1 MMALADS
8 MKSFFLTRRFFLLLT
23 ALVLGLVVAFFLP
36 GWLAPVQLALGLLVA
51 LAGLDVLLLFAPAK
65 SGAGHVFGRRVLGDK
80 LANGSDN
87 DISIYLENNYRFPVR
102 TETIDEIPHQFQRR
116 DVLFR
121 ATIAAGETHV
131 IRYQLRPVKRGEYA
145 FGAVNVYAASP
156 LGLVR
161 RRFRFDDS
169 RVVPVYPSFLQMRQY
184 ELLAIHNRLTEVG
197 VKRIRRV
204 GQSLEF
210 EQIRPYVAGDD
221 PRNINWKATARRATT
236 PEAADSLVVNH
247 YQDERAQQVYCLIDK
262 GRVMRMPFDGL
273 SLLDYA
279 INATLVVSNIAIIKH
294 DKAGLIT
301 FSHQPGTVL
310 PADRR
315 GGHMGKLLEVLYR
328 QRTKYLETDY
338 ERLYISV
345 RNNIRQ
351 RSLLILF
358 TNFETLSGMQRQLPY
373 LRRMAKDHLLLVVFF
388 ENTELREFLDAPAET
403 TQDVYNQ
410 TIAEKFAQEK
420 RQIVRE
426 LNRYGIHALLTAPQH
441 LTVNTINKYLE
452 FKSRGLI

>member
-1 MMALADS
+1 MLLYS
-8 MKSFFLTRRFFLLLT
+8 LTVKSFFLTRRFFLVVVALL
-23 ALVLGLVVAFFLP
+23 AGLVVAFFLP
-36 GWLAPVQLALGLLVA
+36 GWLAPVQLALGLLLV
-51 LAGLDVLLLFAPAK
+51 LTVLDAVLLYAPARE
-65 SGAGHVFGRRVLGDK
+65 GAGGVFGRRVLGDK

-87 DISIYLENNYRFPVR
+87 DIAIYLENHYRFHIS

-121 ATIAAGETHV
+121 SAIKPGETSI
-131 IRYQLRPVKRGEYA
+131 IRYQLRPTKRGEYE
-145 FGAVNVYAASP
+145 FGAVNVYVASP

-184 ELLAIHNRLTEVG
+184 ELLAIHNRLTEAG

-204 GQSLEF
+204 GHSMEF
-210 EQIRPYVAGDD
+210 EQIRPYVPGDD
-221 PRNINWKATARRATT
+221 PRAINWKATARRATT
-236 PEAADSLVVNH
+236 PEAADALVVNH

-262 GRVMRMPFDGL
+262 GRVMRMPFEGL

-279 INATLVVSNIAIIKH
+279 INATLVVSNIALLKH
-294 DKAGLIT
+294 DKAGLLT
-301 FSHQPGTVL
+301 FSHQPGATV

-315 GGHMGKLLEVLYR
+315 SGQLRKLLEVLYR
-328 QRTKYLETDY
+328 QKTKYLETDY

-345 RNNIRQ
+345 RTNIRQ

-358 TNFETLSGMQRQLPY
+358 TNFETLYGMQRQLPY

-388 ENTELREFLDAPAET
+388 ENTELRTYLEGPADS

-410 TIAEKFAQEK
+410 TVAEKFAQEK

-426 LNRYGIHALLTAPQH
+426 LNRYGIHALLTAPQN

-452 FKSRGLI
+452 FKARGLI

>member
-1 MMALADS
+1 
-8 MKSFFLTRRFFLLLT
+8 MKSLYLTRRFFL
-23 ALVLGLVVAFFLP
+23 ALAAVVVGLVVAFFLP
-36 GWLAPVQLALGLLVA
+36 GWLSPVLLGLGLVA
-51 LAGLDVLLLFAPAK
+51 VLLLVDVALLYAPAQQG
-65 SGAGHVFGRRVLGDK
+65 GAGRVFGRRVMGDK

-87 DISIYLENNYRFPVR
+87 DIHLYLENHFRFPIR

-121 ATIAAGETHV
+121 NHIGPGQTQV
-131 IRYQLRPVKRGEYA
+131 IHYQLRPTKRGEYE
-145 FGAVNVYAASP
+145 FGALNVLAASP

-161 RRFRFDDS
+161 RRFRFEAG
-169 RVVPVYPSFLQMRQY
+169 RMVPVYPSFLQMRQY

-204 GQSLEF
+204 GQSMEF
-210 EQIRPYVAGDD
+210 EQLRPYTLGDD
-221 PRNINWKATARRATT
+221 PRTINWKATARRATAPQAT
-236 PEAADSLVVNH
+236 DALIVNH

-262 GRVMRMPFDGL
+262 GRVMRMPFEGL

-279 INATLVVSNIAIIKH
+279 INATLVVSNIAILKH

-301 FSHQPGTVL
+301 FSHQPGALL

-315 GGHMGKLLEVLYR
+315 GGTMRRLLEVLYR
-328 QRTKYLETDY
+328 QKTKYLETDY

-345 RNNIRQ
+345 KNNVRQ

-388 ENTELREFLDAPAET
+388 ENTELRAFLDAPTLT
-403 TQDVYNQ
+403 TEDVYNQ
-410 TIAEKFAQEK
+410 TTAEKFAQEK

-426 LNRYGIHALLTAPQH
+426 LNRYGIHALLTAPQN

>member
-1 MMALADS
+1 M
-8 MKSFFLTRRFFLLLT
+8 SFFLTRRFFLLLT
-23 ALVLGLVVAFFLP
+23 ILIIGLVMAFFLP
-36 GWLAPVQLALGLLVA
+36 GWLVVAQLALGLVL
-51 LAGLDVLLLFAPAK
+51 GLTVVDIVLLYAG
-65 SGAGHVFGRRVLGDK
+65 SGSVAGRRVMGEK
-80 LANGSDN
+80 LANGSEN
-87 DISIYLENNYRFPVR
+87 DIALYLENHYRFPVR

-116 DVLFR
+116 DILFR
-121 ATIAAGETHV
+121 SSIRPGETTI
-131 IRYQLRPVKRGEYA
+131 IRYQLRPTKRGEYE
-145 FGAVNVYAASP
+145 FGAVNVYTASP

-161 RRFRFDDS
+161 RRFRFDNS

-184 ELLAIHNRLTEVG
+184 ELLAIHNRLTEAG

-204 GQSLEF
+204 GHSIEF

-221 PRNINWKATARRATT
+221 PRSINWKATARRTTT

-247 YQDERAQQVYCLIDK
+247 FQDERAQQVYCLIDK
-262 GRVMRMPFDGL
+262 GRVMRMPFEGL

-279 INATLVVSNIAIIKH
+279 INATLVVSNIALLKH
-294 DKAGLIT
+294 DKAGLFT
-301 FSHQPGTVL
+301 FSHQPGAMVA
-310 PADRR
+310 ADRR
-315 GGHMGKLLEVLYR
+315 SGHLRRLLEVLYR
-328 QRTKYLETDY
+328 QKTKYLETDY

-345 RNNIRQ
+345 RSHIRQ

-358 TNFETLSGMQRQLPY
+358 TNFETLHGMQRQLPY

-388 ENTELREFLDAPAET
+388 ENTELRAYLEGPTAT

-410 TIAEKFAQEK
+410 TVAEKFAQEK

-426 LNRYGIHALLTAPQH
+426 LNRYGIHALLTAPQN

-452 FKSRGLI
+452 FKARGLI

>member
-1 MMALADS
+1 
-8 MKSFFLTRRFFLLLT
+8 MKSLFLTRRFFLLLT
-23 ALVLGLVVAFFLP
+23 TLIIGLVVAFFLP
-36 GWLAPVQLALGLLVA
+36 GWLAAVQLALGLLLA
-51 LAGLDVLLLFAPAK
+51 LAVLDAVLLY
-65 SGAGHVFGRRVLGDK
+65 AGGGSLFGRRVLGDK

-87 DISIYLENNYRFPVR
+87 DISIYLENSYRFLIS

-116 DVLFR
+116 DVLFQASIR
-121 ATIAAGETHV
+121 PGETRV
-131 IRYQLRPVKRGEYA
+131 IQYQLRPVKRGEYE
-145 FGAVNVYAASP
+145 FGALNVYVASP

-161 RRFRFDDS
+161 RRFQFDEK

-184 ELLAIHNRLTEVG
+184 ELLAISNHLTEVG

-204 GQSLEF
+204 GHSLEF
-210 EQIRPYVAGDD
+210 EQIRPYVPGDD
-221 PRNINWKATARRATT
+221 PRAINWKATARRATT
-236 PEAADSLVVNH
+236 GHTADALVVNH

-262 GRVMRMPFDGL
+262 GRVMRMPFEGL

-279 INATLVVSNIAIIKH
+279 INAALVVSNIAIIKH
-294 DKAGLIT
+294 DKAGLLT
-301 FSHQPGTVL
+301 FSHQPGTLL

-345 RNNIRQ
+345 KNNIRQ
-351 RSLLILF
+351 RSLLMLF

-373 LRRMAKDHLLLVVFF
+373 LRRLAKDHLLLVVFF
-388 ENTELREFLDAPAET
+388 ENTELREFLDAPAAT
-403 TQDVYNQ
+403 PQDVYNQ

-426 LNRYGIHALLTAPQH
+426 LNRYGIHALLTAPQK
-441 LTVNTINKYLE
+441 LTVNSINKYLE